1 MDVPARLAAGERL
14 YRDVTYNY
22 GPVSPWLNAL
32 ALRAGG
38 HRWAVLEAV
47 GVVLA
52 AAILTLLYRLTRRAG
67 SPLSALVA
75 TTLAAAFCLGAPHGG
90 AFVFPYSFANL
101 YALAGS
107 LLALLG
113 YGSERRSGPLWAAL
127 GLALALAARPEL
139 GAATAF
145 LLLAAGVRSRIA
157 RRPGLRAA
165 LLIVLGAGLAAT
177 AVYGAAFAGI
187 PWQTLEREVPF
198 LHLSSLPPEWRY
210 YYRGAAG
217 LLHPWMAART
227 LAIGLA
233 LDALLIAACAWTA
246 RRRTAWRVAV
256 ATALTAAL
264 AAWAFFVPG
273 SDLPPLLFP
282 LPLIAPLAAA
292 AVFLRKPFGR
302 LERDRFLL
310 FALAA
315 VAASRVLLHLRLGV
329 EMSPFAAPALPCAL
343 ATAAILGLDRP
354 ARRFS
359 APAAFR
365 RPLAAALL
373 LLGGLFLVQMARAG
387 ADPRLVRVDT
397 PVGALRLRAGE
408 AAAVTGTLRF
418 LAERSRPGV
427 SLASFPESGF
437 FNFVSGLRN
446 PLRETLILPGVLDT
460 AGEAAV
466 VARLDRERPPFLL
479 LCHRPAAEFGTGPF
493 GKGYAVGLWREV
505 EERYMEVTP
514 PFSVSRQRSN
524 WFVRIYERRP

>member
-22 GPVSPWLNAL
+22 GPAGPWLNAL
-32 ALRAGG
+32 ALRTFG

-47 GVVLA
+47 GILLA
-52 AAILTLLYRLTRRAG
+52 AAILALLYRLTRRAG

-113 YGSERRSGPLWAAL
+113 YGSERRGAPFIAAL
-127 GLALALAARPEL
+127 GLALALAARPEI
-139 GAATAF
+139 GAATAL
-145 LLLAAGVRSRIA
+145 LLLAAGVRSRVDH
-157 RRPGLRAA
+157 RPGLRKTV
-165 LLIVLGAGLAAT
+165 LIVLGAGAA
-177 AVYGAAFAGI
+177 AAALYGAAFAGI
-187 PWQTLEREVPF
+187 PWRILEREVPF
-198 LHLSSLPPEWRY
+198 LHLASLPPEWKH

-227 LAIGLA
+227 LAAGLA
-233 LDALLIAACAWTA
+233 LDALLLAACAWIA
-246 RRRTAWRVAV
+246 ASRRVAAAV
-256 ATALTAAL
+256 IVLTALAAVL
-264 AAWAFFVPG
+264 AAWALFVSG
-273 SDLPPLLFP
+273 NELPPLLFP

-292 AVFLRKPFGR
+292 AVFLRKPFGPR
-302 LERDRFLL
+302 ERDRFLL

-315 VAASRVLLHLRLGV
+315 VAASRVLLHLRLGA

-343 ATAAILGLDRP
+343 AAAAILGLDIP
-354 ARRFS
+354 ARRFRD
-359 APAAFR
+359 PAAYR

-373 LLGGLFLVQMARAG
+373 LLGGLFLVQIARAG
-387 ADPRLVRVDT
+387 ADPRLGRLDT
-397 PVGALRLRAGE
+397 PAGALRLPAGE
-408 AAAVTGTLRF
+408 AAAVAGTLRF
-418 LAERSRPGV
+418 LAERTRPGDP
-427 SLASFPESGF
+427 LASFPEGGF

-446 PLRETLILPGVLDT
+446 PLRETLILPGVIDA

-466 VARLDRERPPFLL
+466 VARIDRERPPFLL
-479 LCHRPAAEFGTGPF
+479 LCHRPTAEFGTGPF
-493 GKGYAVGLWREV
+493 GKGYAVGLWAEV
-505 EERYMEVTP
+505 EKRYVEVTP
-514 PFSVSRQRSN
+514 PFPSRRRAN

>member
-22 GPVSPWLNAL
+22 GPAAPWLNAL

-38 HRWAVLEAV
+38 HRWLVLEAV
-47 GVVLA
+47 GVALA
-52 AAILTLLYRLTRRAG
+52 AAILVLLCRLTRRAG

-107 LLALLG
+107 LLALLAF
-113 YGSERRSGPLWAAL
+113 GSERRGAPLLAAL

-139 GAATAF
+139 GAATA
-145 LLLAAGVRSRIA
+145 LLLLIAGLRSRIDGQ
-157 RRPGLRAA
+157 PGLRAA
-165 LLIVLGAGLAAT
+165 LAVVLGGGLAAT
-177 AVYGAAFAGI
+177 AIYATAFVGI
-187 PWQTLEREVPF
+187 PWQTLEREIPF
-198 LHLSSLPPEWRY
+198 LHLASLPPEWRH

-217 LLHPWMAART
+217 LRHPWMAART
-227 LAIGLA
+227 LALGLA
-233 LDALLIAACAWTA
+233 LDGLLIAVCAWGP
-246 RRRTAWRVAV
+246 RRRRPMAVVIPVALIV
-256 ATALTAAL
+256 AL
-264 AAWAFFVPG
+264 AAWALCVPG
-273 SDLPPLLFP
+273 NELPPLLFP

-292 AVFLRKPFGR
+292 AVFLHRPFGR

-315 VAASRVLLHLRLGV
+315 VMASRVLLHLRLGI
-329 EMSPFAAPALPCAL
+329 EMSPFATLALPCAL
-343 ATAAILGLDRP
+343 AAAAILGLDVP

-359 APAAFR
+359 DPAAFR
-365 RPLAAALL
+365 RPLAAVLL
-373 LLGGLFLVQMARAG
+373 LLGALFLVQIARAG
-387 ADPRLVRVDT
+387 ADPRLVRLDT

-408 AAAVTGTLRF
+408 AAAVDGTLRF
-418 LAERSRPGV
+418 LAAHGHPGD
-427 SLASFPESGF
+427 SLASFPEGGF
-437 FNFVSGLRN
+437 FNFVSGLKN

-479 LCHRPAAEFGTGPF
+479 LCHRPTAEFGTGPF
-493 GKGYAVGLWREV
+493 GKGYAAGLWGEV
-505 EERYMEVTP
+505 EKCYVEVTP
-514 PFSVSRQRSN
+514 PFSGSRRRPN
-524 WFVRIYERRP
+524 WFVRIYQRRP